1 MPDGSHQT
9 SQPTTCHRLISVA
22 AEGLASL
29 GVREP
34 SLDLLRPIAEAI
46 AALEPAT
53 DDTPQLGTYEDA
65 R

>member
-1 MPDGSHQT
+1 MPDGSCQT
-9 SQPTTCHRLISVA
+9 SPPTTCHRLISVA
-22 AEGLASL
+22 AEGMASL

-34 SLDLLRPIAEAI
+34 SLDLLRPIAETI

-53 DDTPQLGTYEDA
+53 DDAPQPEDSEDA